1 MIQLSAGLILQ
12 QGLKKRQNERHQ
24 EKQRILLLTL
34 LGGGCIVGGR
44 KLAWKLKYYWEPF
57 EDILQIT
64 VAGVFVP
71 GVSKTRS

>member
-1 MIQLSAGLILQ
+1 MIP
-12 QGLKKRQNERHQ
+12 
-24 EKQRILLLTL
+24 
-34 LGGGCIVGGR
+34 VGGR

-71 GVSKTRS
+71 GVSKTRY